1 MKTLKALLTR
11 KEQIIE
17 QFSFVYDMTEQDL
30 ALNTYQLKKV
40 LHEMQHIAQHMQFRL
55 HKQEVLFYSKHVTE
69 TLIHYWFA
77 KELGLLYCSLPLD
90 RTLYT
95 AYLNQ
100 QGEKYN
106 LFKKENYS
114 HYGAYCLNAET
125 QDWQAIKKYLKAKE
139 ATSDFVF
146 FDPAYDFLFPSYF
159 QALTL
164 FVNHL
169 KLLLQHHTLETNES
183 TLRWQRSK
191 VDLTLVV
198 YALYDSN
205 KQDEDTTS
213 LLSWARAFEQLFDVE
228 ISKDFFQTLAAF
240 KKRKNID
247 QTILTEMV
255 DLIQAKYE
263 DIV

>member
-17 QFSFVYDMTEQDL
+17 QFSFVYDMSEQDL
-30 ALNTYQLKKV
+30 ALNTYQLKKL
-40 LHEMQHIAQHMQFRL
+40 LHEMQYMAHHTEFRL

-95 AYLNQ
+95 TYLNQ
-100 QGEKYN
+100 QGEQYN

-125 QDWQAIKKYLKAKE
+125 QDWQAIKEYLKAKDE
-139 ATSDFVF
+139 TCDFVF

-159 QALTL
+159 QALTF

-169 KLLLQHHTLETNES
+169 KLLLQHHTLATNES

-191 VDLTLVV
+191 VDLVLVV